1 MTETEPF
8 WKTKALAEMDEAEWE
23 SLCDSCGQCCLYKLE
38 DADTGEYALTDVAC
52 RFLDHDTCR
61 CTDYKN
67 RNRNVPDCVKV
78 KPDNIA
84 DLRWMPATC
93 AYRLLAE
100 GKDLF
105 WWHPLVSGDPNSV
118 HESGASIRGKAINED
133 MVDYLEDHVVQQ
145 LNRDLQGGMPP
156 LGAPP
161 ENAPEDPQEDPQSE

>member
-1 MTETEPF
+1 MTGTEPF
-8 WKTKALAEMDEAEWE
+8 WKTKALTEMDEAEWE

-52 RFLDHDTCR
+52 RFLDHDSCR

-67 RNRNVPDCVKV
+67 RSVNVPDCVKV

-84 DLRWMPATC
+84 ELRWMPATC

-100 GKDLF
+100 GKELF

-133 MVDYLEDHVVQQ
+133 MVDDLEDHVVQQ
-145 LNRDLQGGMPP
+145 LNAQLENGVPP

-161 ENAPEDPQEDPQSE
+161 EDRAKDQETD